1 MPQPIF
7 VVDAFAERPFA
18 GNPAGVCLPGAPRE
32 DAWMQSVAAEM
43 RHAET
48 AFLLREGAGWRL
60 RWFTPATEVD
70 LCGHATLASAH
81 VLREQGLAKEAETI
95 RFATRSGELR
105 AVARE
110 DGVEIDLPLA
120 PATFCA
126 APTGLAEALGVVIV
140 RFGTGAGYGV
150 AEVASAADV
159 RAAAPDFRR
168 LASIPPAGVAVTARS
183 DDARFD
189 FVSRFFAPAL
199 GIDEDPVTGS
209 AHCVLA
215 DWWSRALGKTDLV
228 AYQASARGGVVRV
241 RAAGGRAILAGRA
254 VTVLRGELT
263 A

>member
-1 MPQPIF
+1 MPEPIF
-7 VVDAFAERPFA
+7 VVDAFADRPFA
-18 GNPAGVCLPGAPRE
+18 GNPAGVCLPGAPRPV
-32 DAWMQSVAAEM
+32 AWMQSVAAEM

-48 AFLLREGAGWRL
+48 AFLAREGAVWRL
-60 RWFTPATEVD
+60 RWFTPAVEVD

-81 VLREQGLAKEAETI
+81 VLRELGLAKEGETI

-120 PATFCA
+120 PAGECA
-126 APTGLAEALGVVIV
+126 PPAGLAEALGVTIV
-140 RFGTGAGYGV
+140 RYGEGGGYGV
-150 AEVASAADV
+150 ADVATAAEV
-159 RAAAPDFRR
+159 RAASPDFRR

-189 FVSRFFAPAL
+189 FVSRFFAPAI

-209 AHCVLA
+209 AHCALA

-228 AYQASARGGVVRV
+228 GFQASARGGVVRM
-241 RAAGGRAILAGRA
+241 RIERGRALLAGRA
-254 VTVLRGELT
+254 VTVLRGEI
-263 A
+263 AV

>member
-1 MPQPIF
+1 MSQPIF
-7 VVDAFAERPFA
+7 VVDAFAERAFA
-18 GNPAGVCLPGAPRE
+18 GNPAGVCLLSAPRE
-32 DAWMQSVAAEM
+32 DAWMQHVAAEM
-43 RHAET
+43 KHAET
-48 AFLLREGAGWRL
+48 AFLLREGAVWRL

-81 VLREQGLAKEAETI
+81 LLREQGLAKEGETI
-95 RFATRSGELR
+95 RFASRSGELR

-110 DGVEIDLPLA
+110 DGVEIDLPLM
-120 PATFCA
+120 PATECA
-126 APTGLAEALGVVIV
+126 APAGLAEALGVAIV
-140 RFGTGAGYGV
+140 RFATGAGYGV

-209 AHCVLA
+209 AHCTLL
-215 DWWSRALGKTDLV
+215 DWWSRALGKTEFV
-228 AYQASARGGVVRV
+228 AHQASARGGVIRL
-241 RAAGGRAILAGRA
+241 RAAGGRAFLAGRA
-254 VTVLRGELT
+254 VTVLRGEL
-263 A
+263 AV

>member
-1 MPQPIF
+1 MPEPIF

-18 GNPAGVCLPGAPRE
+18 GNPAGVCLLTAPRP
-32 DAWMQSVAAEM
+32 DAWMQQVAAEM

-48 AFLLREGAGWRL
+48 AFLLREGAVWRL
-60 RWFTPATEVD
+60 RWFTPAVEVD

-81 VLREQGLAKEAETI
+81 LLREQGLAKDGDTI

-120 PATFCA
+120 PATECA
-126 APTGLAEALGVVIV
+126 APAGLAEALGVSIV
-140 RFGTGAGYGV
+140 RFGTGCGYGI
-150 AEVASAADV
+150 AEVKAERDV
-159 RAAAPDFRR
+159 RAASPDFRR

-209 AHCVLA
+209 AHCTLV
-215 DWWSRALGKTDLV
+215 DWWSRALGKTSLV
-228 AYQASARGGVVRV
+228 AHQVSARGGVLRV
-241 RAAGGRAILAGRA
+241 RAEGGRALLAGRA
-254 VTVLRGELT
+254 VTVLRGEM
-263 A
+263 AV